1 MKVIKLNICVNLSY
15 RETNG
20 NRYECSLT
28 PVGRN
33 KYGSKN
39 THSFNLKR
47 DQRERIGLQEKRRKT
62 NLVFFIDGNFFYH
75 PTETKQKIG
84 TKSQLDEW
92 IKCISKIR
100 FRCLYTRFN

>member
-33 KYGSKN
+33 KYDSKY

-47 DQRERIGLQEKRRKT
+47 DQRERIGLQEKQRET
-62 NLVFFIDGNFFYH
+62 NLVFFSIDVNFFIILQRQNKRWY
-75 PTETKQKIG
+75 G
-84 TKSQLDEW
+84 MSAG
-92 IKCISKIR
+92 
-100 FRCLYTRFN
+100 